1 MIKGGTI
8 SHLTMETLEML
19 FKTDVF
25 ALLLPHASNLR
36 AVKGT
41 SESKM
46 SISEF
51 TGMKVK
57 QKCYKQKISH
67 FNRAYFNFAGESV
80 VLHSK

>member
-1 MIKGGTI
+1 
-8 SHLTMETLEML
+8 METLEML

-36 AVKGT
+36 AIKAT

-57 QKCYKQKISH
+57 QKYFISE
-67 FNRAYFNFAGESV
+67 A
-80 VLHSK
+80 